1 MNLDLASPLHLTLLF
16 VTSWLAIGAALAYVS
31 GWRWLA
37 ARYATPYRPPG
48 QTLAWQVYSVG
59 HVSDSGV
66 TGLRLSPQG
75 LYIWASPMF
84 RFMRPPLL
92 IPWHEIR
99 YGSERNILW
108 QRTHTLR
115 LGGEVR
121 IRITD
126 RALRAMEPYLA
137 DCPARLHR
145 ERGD

>member
-1 MNLDLASPLHLTLLF
+1 LW
-16 VTSWLAIGAALAYVS
+16 TSWLAIGAALAYVS

-84 RFMRPPLL
+84 RFMRPAAADPVA
-92 IPWHEIR
+92 
-99 YGSERNILW
+99 RNP
-108 QRTHTLR
+108 LR
-115 LGGEVR
+115 LGAEHPLAAHAHA
-121 IRITD
+121 
-126 RALRAMEPYLA
+126 ALG
-137 DCPARLHR
+137 
-145 ERGD
+145 RGSPD